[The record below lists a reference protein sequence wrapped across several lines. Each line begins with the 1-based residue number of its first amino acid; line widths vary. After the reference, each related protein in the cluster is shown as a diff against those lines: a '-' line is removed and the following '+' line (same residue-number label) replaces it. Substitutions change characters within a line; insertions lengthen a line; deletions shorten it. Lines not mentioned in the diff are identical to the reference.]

1 MRFLLILMFAVT
13 LAFSARA
20 GEADADATFRS
31 GLSAF
36 NEGSYSRALATWG
49 PLAAAGDPRAQEGIG
64 FMYYTGRGVARDSQ
78 QAATYFYRAANQGE
92 PTSQLLLAMMHFRS
106 DGVPKSAPLALM
118 WAELAMESGQPEAY
132 EVSGRIR
139 ESATEAERAEGQRL
153 LLRWRAIFEKSHAR
167 K

>member
-1 MRFLLILMFAVT
+1 MRTLLILLFA
-13 LAFSARA
+13 LILGGQARA
-20 GEADADATFRS
+20 DDADAAFRS

-36 NEGSYSRALATWG
+36 NEGSYARALAVWG
-49 PLAAAGDPRAQEGIG
+49 QLAAAGDPRAEEGIG
-64 FMYYTGRGVARDSQ
+64 FMYYTGRGVVRDSR
-78 QAATYFYRAANQGE
+78 QAAKYFYRAANQGE

-106 DGVPKSAPLALM
+106 DGVPKSMPLALM

-139 ESATEAERAEGQRL
+139 QSTTEAERAEGSRL
-153 LLRWRAIFEKSHAR
+153 LLRWREIYENSQTR